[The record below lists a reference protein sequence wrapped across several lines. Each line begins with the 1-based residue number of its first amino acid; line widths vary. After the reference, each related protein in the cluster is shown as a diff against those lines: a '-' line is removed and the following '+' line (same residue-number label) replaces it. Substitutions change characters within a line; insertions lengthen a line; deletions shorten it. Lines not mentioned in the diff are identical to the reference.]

1 MESELKKTNLNR
13 KRRARRLR
21 RKVRGNE
28 TRPRLNVVKSNKHIH
43 VQVINDE
50 TMLTLVGISTLS
62 KEFRQ
67 TEFNKKSKASG
78 KQLGLKIAEL
88 SIAKNVKKVIFDR
101 GPYKYHGVLAAV
113 ADGAR
118 EGGLEF

>member
-1 MESELKKTNLNR
+1 MESELKKSNLNR
-13 KRRARRLR
+13 KRRAKRLR
-21 RKVRGNE
+21 RKVRGDE
-28 TRPRLNVVKSNKHIH
+28 SRPRLNVIKSNKHIH
-43 VQVINDE
+43 VQLIDDE
-50 TMLTLVGISTLS
+50 TMVTLAGISTLS

-67 TEFNKKSKASG
+67 TEFNKKNKASA
-78 KQLGLKIAEL
+78 KKLGLKIAEL
-88 SIAKNVKKVIFDR
+88 SKAKKIKKVVFDR

>member
-1 MESELKKTNLNR
+1 MESELKRTILKRN
-13 KRRARRLR
+13 RRAKRLR

-28 TRPRLNVVKSNKHIH
+28 SRPRLNVVKSNKHIH
-43 VQVINDE
+43 VQLIDDE
-50 TMLTLVGISTLS
+50 SMLTLVGISTLS

-67 TEFNKKSKASG
+67 TEFNKKNKASA

-88 SIAKNVKKVIFDR
+88 SKAKNVKKIIFDR